1 MGKLPLI
8 AGYKDHKT
16 ICYLVAD
23 VWLTFERYHIL
34 ETRPH
39 WDRDRRIR
47 HARILIADVLD
58 EQQHQHIILV
68 LAGIHAAA

>member
-1 MGKLPLI
+1 MGKLLLI

-16 ICYLVAD
+16 ICYLVANVGLD
-23 VWLTFERYHIL
+23 LQRYHIL
-34 ETRPH
+34 ETRSR
-39 WDRDRRIR
+39 WDSDRRIR
-47 HARILIADVLD
+47 HTRVFVADVLD